1 MSNEIRIGLLAIVA
15 IGLMFWGYKFVEGQD
30 IFSKTKTFYVEYD
43 NVGGLTEGTNVM
55 RSGVQVG
62 IVTAVYL
69 NPENLETVIVELDL
83 EKDLPLP
90 KNTVAAIATTD
101 FLGEKNVDLIFNG
114 PCNGTNCAVS
124 GDFLKPGTRSVLAT
138 MTGGPEEIGKYV
150 DEVTSGVS
158 VLMDSLGN
166 VTSDPNSP
174 VSKILSDVDDIMT
187 SLKKTTASLN
197 AVVAT
202 NSRAINQM
210 VSNLNNITMAI
221 QNRDEELER
230 ILVNADTL
238 MQNLAAVNL
247 DGTLQTADGAINN
260 LNTTMKTADQTVADL
275 QKILVGLKAGEG
287 TLGQLIAN
295 DDLYKDLEKSIQN
308 LDLLLEDFRLNPA
321 RYTTIL
327 RKKRPKYEASE
338 EGNQKEDTDN

>member
-1 MSNEIRIGLLAIVA
+1 MSNEIKIGLLAIVA

-30 IFSKTKTFYVEYD
+30 IFSRTKTFFVEYD

-83 EKDLPLP
+83 EQNLPLP

-101 FLGEKNVDLIFNG
+101 FLGDKNVELMFDG
-114 PCNGTNCAVS
+114 PCNGANCAVD
-124 GDFLKPGTRSVLAT
+124 GDFLRPGSKSVLAT

-150 DEVTSGVS
+150 DEVTKGVN
-158 VLMDSLGN
+158 VLVDSLGQI
-166 VTSDPNSP
+166 SGDPNSA
-174 VSKILSDVDDIMT
+174 VGKVMSDVNEIMT
-187 SLKKTTASLN
+187 SLKQTTASLN

-202 NSRAINQM
+202 NARAINQL
-210 VSNLNNITMAI
+210 VSNLNNITAAI
-221 QNRDEELER
+221 QNRDKELER

-247 DGTLQTADGAINN
+247 DETLQTANGAING
-260 LNTTMKTADQTVADL
+260 LNTTLGSADEAVEDL
-275 QKILVGLKAGEG
+275 QNILAAIKEGEG
-287 TLGQLIAN
+287 TLGQLVAN
-295 DDLYKDLEKSIQN
+295 DELYNDLDKSIKN
-308 LDLLLEDFRLNPA
+308 LNLLLEDFRLNPA

-338 EGNQKEDTDN
+338 DGNE